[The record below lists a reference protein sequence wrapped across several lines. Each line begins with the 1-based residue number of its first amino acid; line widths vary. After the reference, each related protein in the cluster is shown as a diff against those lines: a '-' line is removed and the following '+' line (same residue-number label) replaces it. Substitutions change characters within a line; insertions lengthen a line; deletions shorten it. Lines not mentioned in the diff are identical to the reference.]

1 MASGAG
7 STTSTIFDDVPRQP
21 DILRITLTAKKSTMW
36 TRFKKAMATLSP
48 EELMKHLKET
58 KDEIMMKLDGG
69 EELTDEEIEFFEP
82 LHGGIIDENTRQI
95 QKASTRYNEDRAY
108 RHHRGNEV
116 QDFCSNGTVGLVVE
130 DYLSGLLK
138 KSKKFLPPIK
148 EKIDWCFEK
157 AKELFDAI
165 YGPSL
170 IDSIPTSRL

>member
-69 EELTDEEIEFFEP
+69 EELTDEEIEF
-82 LHGGIIDENTRQI
+82 LNH
-95 QKASTRYNEDRAY
+95 STEELLTKILDKFKKQALDTTKIERTDTTE
-108 RHHRGNEV
+108 EMKFKISV
-116 QDFCSNGTVGLVVE
+116 QT
-130 DYLSGLLK
+130 GLLDWLSKLFEWVVK
-138 KSKKFLPPIK
+138 KIKEIFAQIK
-148 EKIDWCFEK
+148 EKIDWCPPWS
-157 AKELFDAI
+157 
-165 YGPSL
+165 G
-170 IDSIPTSRL
+170 SRS